1 MSKESSD
8 NVDNKCF
15 LQVSIAGGPPQRI
28 IIQLFRETCPKTCQN
43 FAALCSAPGRTTPT
57 RPVATYRG
65 SIFHRIV
72 PSFMVQ
78 GGDFEHFSGT
88 GGYAIASSSKTF
100 ADESFAMAHDKA
112 GMVSMANKGKDTN
125 GSQFFITLQ
134 KTPHLNQKHVVF
146 GQVIEGLDTVLS
158 MATDVELEG
167 TKPTAMQKIII
178 MDCGMGDGVDDTSNK
193 GRTAKNDDS
202 SDTGSEKDRSYRKQR
217 KRSKEKKSKEKRK
230 SHKGK
235 KHSRDKD
242 RDHQHKQKKKHK
254 DRRHSSSKDNSDD
267 NSSTSTEASSVRD
280 RKCRR
285 DDKDRHHHKR
295 RKRSQSSS
303 KLRRRDH
310 SDRSLPSSES
320 ESSDDSRRRSRK
332 HKR

>member
-1 MSKESSD
+1 MSKENSD
-8 NVDNKCF
+8 NDDDKCF

-28 IIQLFRETCPKTCQN
+28 VIQLFRETCPKTCQN

-72 PSFMVQ
+72 PGFMVQ
-78 GGDFEHFSGT
+78 GGDFENFSGA
-88 GGYAIASSSKTF
+88 GGYAVASSTKTF
-100 ADESFAMAHDKA
+100 ADESFAIAHDKA

-146 GQVIEGLDTVLS
+146 GQVLEGMDTVLR

-178 MDCGMGDGVDDTSNK
+178 MDCGMGDGIDDTHDK
-193 GRTAKNDDS
+193 GGTTKNDTS
-202 SDTGSEKDRSYRKQR
+202 SDSGSEEGRSDKKQR
-217 KRSKEKKSKEKRK
+217 KRRKEKKANEKRK

-242 RDHQHKQKKKHK
+242 RDRRHKKKYK
-254 DRRHSSSKDNSDD
+254 DSSSFIFQGHF
-267 NSSTSTEASSVRD
+267 R
-280 RKCRR
+280 
-285 DDKDRHHHKR
+285 
-295 RKRSQSSS
+295 
-303 KLRRRDH
+303 
-310 SDRSLPSSES
+310 
-320 ESSDDSRRRSRK
+320 
-332 HKR
+332 